1 MSISIHP
8 LNAVLG
14 AEVEGLDLR
23 NPLSA
28 DTASA
33 LRNAWLKY
41 KVLLIRD
48 QDLTCEQQIAFSKNF
63 GELEAPVMT
72 LLKYKEGS
80 GQKTEIPPE
89 ITVVSNVKENGKPI
103 GQLGNGE
110 AFWHSDSN
118 FIEDP
123 PSGGILHAK
132 EIPPAGGNT
141 AFLDTAALLAAL
153 PESLR
158 EKIKTLSCKHDP
170 SLSSTGTLRKDFE
183 PLTDVSKNR
192 GPAHPLIVTH
202 PETNEKSLFLGRRLN
217 AYIADLDVAES
228 DSLLDELWEYTQGNR
243 FVYEHT
249 WRVGDLL
256 IWDNRAVLHRRD
268 SFDDSHRRVMHKTV
282 LKGTRPH

>member
-1 MSISIHP
+1 MSYRITP

-23 NPLSA
+23 DPLA
-28 DTASA
+28 PDTASA
-33 LRNAWLKY
+33 LRRAWLEH
-41 KVLLIRD
+41 KVLLFRG
-48 QDLTCEQQIAFSKNF
+48 QTLTDEEQIAFSKHF

-80 GQKTEIPPE
+80 GQKSEIPPE

-132 EIPPAGGNT
+132 EIPPVGGNT
-141 AFLDTAALLAAL
+141 AFLDTAALLEAL

-158 EKIKTLSCKHDP
+158 DRIAPLSCKHDP
-170 SLSSTGTLRKDFE
+170 SLSSTGSLRKDFE
-183 PLTDVSKNR
+183 PLTDVSENR

-202 PETNEKSLFLGRRLN
+202 PETRRKSLFLGRRLN
-217 AYIADLDVAES
+217 AYIVGLDVAES
-228 DSLLDELWEYTQGNR
+228 DSLLDELWGYTEGDR

-256 IWDNRAVLHRRD
+256 VWDNRAVLHRRD
-268 SFDDSHRRVMHKTV
+268 AFDDSHRRVMHKTV
-282 LKGTRPH
+282 LKGSRPH